1 MKYLKSFN
9 NASEYNVFVA
19 SVEYILPNVSRIIA
33 EDIVEYNPVLPTYVT
48 FSFDQVLDWVGTTEV
63 IEFTVPT
70 GTTFAEWMEMED
82 EYGFLNKYAVI
93 AGYGEWFIKDSGEM
107 CSEYAMLGIGGGGVG
122 TEYSYLLN
130 TDGSR
135 VKGTDVIEARHY
147 DYEVVQE

>member
-19 SVEYILPNVSRIIA
+19 SEEYILPNVSRIIA
-33 EDIVEYNPVLPTYVT
+33 EDIVEYNPILPTYVT
-48 FSFDQVLDWVGTTEV
+48 FSFDQFTGWGDNTEV

-82 EYGFLNKYAVI
+82 DGTLNKFNVI
-93 AGYGEWFIKDSGEM
+93 AGYGEWFIEDSGEM
-107 CSEYAMLGIGGGGVG
+107 CSEYVINGIGGWAGM
-122 TEYSYLLN
+122 EYSYLLN

-147 DYEVVQE
+147 DYEVVQK